1 MGNKEKT
8 VKKAGVGKKSQ
19 KLKGKRKVSKTDK
32 EANKQV
38 DKVEGV
44 KLLVSK
50 YGMTNIDAL
59 IEYEKFFKKYPSGL
73 INKEQFLE
81 EYKENFM
88 AEGLFRVFD
97 ETNRGALTFFQFMTV
112 KTAPKLVDPSEKL
125 SWVFNAFDEDGG
137 GTIEYDEITKLVEA
151 LYRMSGRGDCTETEE
166 DKEEIILCVD
176 EVIES
181 IDVDGDGVI
190 TREEFVENAL
200 KSDFIQ
206 EIIEMGPQ

>member
-1 MGNKEKT
+1 M
-8 VKKAGVGKKSQ
+8 
-19 KLKGKRKVSKTDK
+19 R
-32 EANKQV
+32 
-38 DKVEGV
+38 
-44 KLLVSK
+44 
-50 YGMTNIDAL
+50 
-59 IEYEKFFKKYPSGL
+59 FFS
-73 INKEQFLE
+73 FLF
-81 EYKENFM
+81 KDNFM

-151 LYRMSGRGDCTETEE
+151 LFRMSGRGDCTEE
-166 DKEEIILCVD
+166 DREEIILCVD

-181 IDVDGDGVI
+181 IDVDGDGII
-190 TREEFVENAL
+190 TREEFVANAL

-206 EIIEMGPQ
+206 EIMEMGPQ

>member
-1 MGNKEKT
+1 
-8 VKKAGVGKKSQ
+8 
-19 KLKGKRKVSKTDK
+19 
-32 EANKQV
+32 
-38 DKVEGV
+38 
-44 KLLVSK
+44 
-50 YGMTNIDAL
+50 
-59 IEYEKFFKKYPSGL
+59 
-73 INKEQFLE
+73 
-81 EYKENFM
+81 M

-125 SWVFNAFDEDGG
+125 GWVFNALDEDGG
-137 GTIEYDEITKLVEA
+137 GTIEYDEITGLVEA
-151 LYRMSGRGDCTETEE
+151 LFRMSGKEDHMEE
-166 DKEEIILCVD
+166 NREEIILCVD

-200 KSDFIQ
+200 KSDFIK

>member
-1 MGNKEKT
+1 
-8 VKKAGVGKKSQ
+8 
-19 KLKGKRKVSKTDK
+19 
-32 EANKQV
+32 
-38 DKVEGV
+38 
-44 KLLVSK
+44 
-50 YGMTNIDAL
+50 
-59 IEYEKFFKKYPSGL
+59 
-73 INKEQFLE
+73 
-81 EYKENFM
+81 M

-137 GTIEYDEITKLVEA
+137 GTIEYDEITRLVEA
-151 LYRMSGRGDCTETEE
+151 LFRMSGKEDHIEE
-166 DKEEIILCVD
+166 NREEIILCVD